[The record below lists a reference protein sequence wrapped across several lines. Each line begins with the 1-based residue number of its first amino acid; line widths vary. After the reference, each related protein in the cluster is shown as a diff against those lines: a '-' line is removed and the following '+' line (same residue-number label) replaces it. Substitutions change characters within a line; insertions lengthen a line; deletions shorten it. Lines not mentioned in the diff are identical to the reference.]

1 MKDIDV
7 YDRWWVATPDS
18 EKIEVISE
26 TTGKVICSIEISD
39 YQTLK
44 EAQRMA
50 QIIASLPEL
59 LTPTMLARL
68 MKNFSLL

>member
-26 TTGKVICSIEISD
+26 TTGKAICSIEISD
-39 YQTLK
+39 YKTLK
-44 EAQRMA
+44 EAQQMA
-50 QIIASLPEL
+50 QIIASLPEF
-59 LTPTMLARL
+59 LTPAMLARL
-68 MKNFSLL
+68 IENFSL